1 MSIRILTD
9 STADLAPEMIRRY
22 NIKIQPLYVNFG
34 PETVVDGEL
43 TQAAF
48 LEKIRQS
55 QEFPKT
61 SHPSPADFVR
71 TFRELLAT
79 GDEIIYIGLS
89 SAISGTMSSAAL
101 ALNELGDV
109 PVSLVNSRNLSMGI
123 GLLVLH
129 AAAMAEA
136 GKSRQ
141 EIVAELERLVPKVRT
156 AFIVDTLDFLH
167 KGGRLSAIGAFVGNI
182 LNIHPLVA
190 MVDGRL
196 TILEKVRGR
205 RDRALQRLLDWALAD
220 PNKIRPEWVS
230 VTHVACPDDAQ
241 KLMTTLREQN
251 SLLNLVTTEAGAVI
265 TSHCGP
271 NTIGILFIEK

>member
-101 ALNELGDV
+101 ALK
-109 PVSLVNSRNLSMGI
+109 RSMASACASGSAFTASSSI
-123 GLLVLH
+123 
-129 AAAMAEA
+129 AAA
-136 GKSRQ
+136 
-141 EIVAELERLVPKVRT
+141 
-156 AFIVDTLDFLH
+156 
-167 KGGRLSAIGAFVGNI
+167 
-182 LNIHPLVA
+182 
-190 MVDGRL
+190 
-196 TILEKVRGR
+196 
-205 RDRALQRLLDWALAD
+205 
-220 PNKIRPEWVS
+220 
-230 VTHVACPDDAQ
+230 
-241 KLMTTLREQN
+241 
-251 SLLNLVTTEAGAVI
+251 
-265 TSHCGP
+265 
-271 NTIGILFIEK
+271 

>member
-156 AFIVDTLDFLH
+156 VFIVDTLDFLH

>member
-241 KLMTTLREQN
+241 KLMTTLLEQN
-251 SLLNLVTTEAGAVI
+251 SLLNPVTTETGAVI